1 MALGKAQPRHARRQ
15 AGLTLIEVLVT
26 LVIIAIGLL
35 GIAGLQARLHISE
48 MESYQR
54 SQALLLL
61 QDMVS
66 RINANRQNAAAYLTT
81 ASPMGTGHTP
91 ATNCAALTSLV
102 ARDLCEWS
110 HALQG
115 AAETVGTSRIGAM
128 VGARGCVEQIPG
140 TTNEFLLT
148 VAWQGLAPLAAPSA
162 NVTCGAGSY
171 AGGNCTGEL
180 CRRVVTTL
188 VRIAG

>member
-1 MALGKAQPRHARRQ
+1 MATGKAQSHHARRE
-15 AGLTLIEVLVT
+15 GGVSLIEVLVT

-35 GIAGLQARLHISE
+35 GIAGLQARLHVSE

-54 SQALLLL
+54 SQALILL

-66 RINANRQNAAAYLTT
+66 RINANRQNAAAYVT
-81 ASPMGTGHTP
+81 SSSMGTGDTP
-91 ATNCAALTSLV
+91 VTDCSTQTTLAG
-102 ARDLCEWS
+102 RDLCEWS

-115 AAETVGTSRIGAM
+115 AAETVGTSRVGAM
-128 VGARGCVEQIPG
+128 LGARGCVEQIAG

-148 VAWQGLAPLAAPSA
+148 VAWQGLAPLAAPSV
-162 NVTCGAGSY
+162 NVTCGAGNY

-180 CRRVVTTL
+180 CRRTVTTL